1 MRIFEPLYDRVM
13 VWSRHRHAERYLGAL
28 SFAESSFFP
37 IPPDV
42 MLLPMCLADRAR
54 AFRFAAVTTA
64 LSLVGGIVG
73 YMIGYYLFDLLEPWL
88 RDSNYWRAYLE
99 GKAWFDSY
107 GVLAVLIAG
116 FSPIPYKIF
125 TITAGVAMLNFP
137 GFLIASAF
145 GRGARFFLVAGLVVM
160 GGRSLEAVIPKYI
173 ERFGWLIV
181 ALAAAIA
188 VYFIKIG

>member
-1 MRIFEPLYDRVM
+1 M